1 MIVHSTYLYFAEH
14 SKENVFWEKVN
25 LQYLYFSCYSS
36 FVLFSR
42 QPRTLGLTY
51 CANFAESVRA
61 AMRRGLGRAARG
73 GWVAVTGNVV
83 PTKLRNMRHPH
94 RGTWLGDS

>member
-14 SKENVFWEKVN
+14 STEKPFLEKVN
-25 LQYLYFSCYSS
+25 LQYLCFSCYSS

-61 AMRRGLGRAARG
+61 AEGRREGWRG
-73 GWVAVTGNVV
+73 EADGWVAVTGNVV
-83 PTKLRNMRHPH
+83 PPKLRNMRH
-94 RGTWLGDS
+94 RGTWPGDS

>member
-14 SKENVFWEKVN
+14 SKEKVFWEKVN
-25 LQYLYFSCYSS
+25 LQYLCFSCYSS

-51 CANFAESVRA
+51 CANFAGSVRA
-61 AMRRGLGRAARG
+61 AEGWRVGEGRQMA
-73 GWVAVTGNVV
+73 GW
-83 PTKLRNMRHPH
+83 R
-94 RGTWLGDS
+94 